1 LSTLP
6 TRTLIPASDSDDLNK
21 MALSKLINNKE
32 LEVRLRDFRYSL
44 YLMRKSVLTMAGI
57 VIVVVIIL
65 AAIFAPIIAPYSV
78 TNPNFSIKL
87 LPPSAAHIFGTD
99 EYGFDIFS
107 RILFAFRL
115 DLAIAFTVVLVGVSI
130 GVLLGAFAGYQ
141 GGRTDEALMRVTDVF
156 FSVPSLILA
165 LAVAAVLGRTFNGL
179 VTALIVTWWPSYA
192 RLIRGEV
199 LSQKEKLYV
208 EAAKAAG
215 SGTGR
220 IIIRH
225 ILPNSIYPV
234 LVNATL
240 DLGGVILTAAGLSF
254 LGFGVQPGTP
264 ELGRM
269 VADAAPYVF
278 NSAWVIVFPG
288 LAILILSLGF
298 NLLGDGLR
306 DVLDPRLRR

>member
-1 LSTLP
+1 
-6 TRTLIPASDSDDLNK
+6 
-21 MALSKLINNKE
+21 
-32 LEVRLRDFRYSL
+32 
-44 YLMRKSVLTMAGI
+44 MAGI
-57 VIVVVIIL
+57 VIVLTISLSALL
-65 AAIFAPIIAPYSV
+65 APLIAPYSAF
-78 TNPNFSIKL
+78 NPNFSIRL
-87 LPPSAAHIFGTD
+87 LPPTSSHILGTD
-99 EYGFDIFS
+99 QYGFDIFS
-107 RILFAFRL
+107 RVLFAFRL
-115 DLAIAFTVVLVGVSI
+115 DLAIAFSVVLTGVTI
-130 GVLLGAFAGYQ
+130 GILLGSFSGYL
-141 GGRTDEALMRVTDVF
+141 GGKIDEVLMRVTDIF

-165 LAVAAVLGRTFNGL
+165 LAVAAVLGRTFTGL
-179 VTALIVTWWPSYA
+179 VIALVITWWPSYA

-215 SGTGR
+215 SGKVR
-220 IIIRH
+220 IIIKH

-278 NSAWVIVFPG
+278 NAAWVIVFPG
-288 LAILILSLGF
+288 LAILMISLGF
-298 NLLGDGLR
+298 NLVGDGLR